1 MSDLRV
7 KQHPVLGVLVSTD
20 GHVMVPATKF
30 SKAHWTLGTKHDT
43 GYRNVTINYTSYQVH
58 RLVLETFVG
67 FAPEGKPQ
75 ADHINR
81 VRDDNRVE
89 NLRWVSRSENQR
101 NTSRHDHCETRI
113 GIHTYD
119 DPVEYNKRN
128 CRSWYQAH
136 RGEINAR
143 RRAAD
148 KTEINA
154 KNRARY
160 AANPEYYRAK
170 LNEYRRRKKEKN
182 NVER

>member
-1 MSDLRV
+1 MSETRL
-7 KQHPVLGVLVSTD
+7 KAHPTLGILVSTD

-30 SKAHWTLGTKHDT
+30 SNAHWTLGTKQGD
-43 GYRNVTINYTSYQVH
+43 GYRRVTINYAQYLVH
-58 RLVLETFVG
+58 RLVAETFLDNSAG
-67 FAPEGKPQ
+67 LPQ
-75 ADHINR
+75 VDHINR

-89 NLRWVSRSENQR
+89 NLHWVSRSANQR
-101 NTSRHDHCETRI
+101 NTKSNDKCRERLGINYYEDHREANRI
-113 GIHTYD
+113 H
-119 DPVEYNKRN
+119 
-128 CRSWYQAH
+128 CALWYAEH
-136 RGEINAR
+136 KDEVNAK

-148 KTEINA
+148 KTKINA